1 MGAAAVEAGMSKTK
15 RDAIIEFATNNS
27 WSYQLIA
34 DRFGVTRSTVA
45 GILFRHRH
53 PVDQRTCSPNSI
65 WPNKVGSGYRTGNY
79 ATYTAWNSRP

>member
-1 MGAAAVEAGMSKTK
+1 MSKAQ
-15 RDAIIEFATNNS
+15 REAIIEFATNNS

-34 DRFGVTRSTVA
+34 DHFRVTRNVVA

-53 PVDQRTCSPNSI
+53 PPSERVSSPNGVA
-65 WPNKVGSGYRTGNY
+65 PNKVGTGYRRGEY